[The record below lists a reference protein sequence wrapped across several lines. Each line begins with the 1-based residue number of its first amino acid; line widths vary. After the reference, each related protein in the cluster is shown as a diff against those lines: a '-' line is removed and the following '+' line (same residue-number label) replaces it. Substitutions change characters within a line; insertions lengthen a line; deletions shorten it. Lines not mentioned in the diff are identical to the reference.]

1 MNFKVQK
8 SILGAGILALALFS
22 CSSDDDKGS
31 TNPPVA
37 SISKESVITN
47 YGNLVYQSYNDSYTS
62 AVNLRTVLNNFVSN
76 PTQQGFDASKSAWLA
91 AREIYGQTEAYR
103 GANGPIDTPNESWSI
118 DNEGNMNAW
127 PMDEALIDYVA
138 AGSEG
143 LGAGEFDFNI
153 ISDTSTP
160 INEETITSFSN
171 FENSEASVTTGW
183 HAIEFLLWGQDFT
196 FPEENIAGQ
205 REFTD
210 YTTAPFAER
219 RGEYLNVV
227 TNLLVNDLLDLVNT
241 WNVGGTYRTVIDN
254 LDEDLAIKQFI
265 FGAFF
270 IAGDELSGE
279 RMYVAVDSDGG
290 IGGLGQE
297 DEHSCFSDNT
307 NRDVFANAKG
317 VYNVIFGEYGSVN
330 GNSFYD
336 LVLEADA
343 VQAQKLLDA
352 SNEAID
358 KATVVGNNAQPFD
371 FLITQE
377 SVELGQIGPVIDAAR
392 ALEDWANEISASATA
407 IGIDL

>member
-1 MNFKVQK
+1 MNFKVKQ
-8 SILGAGILALALFS
+8 SILAVGVFTIALFS

-31 TNPPVA
+31 TPPVVTV
-37 SISKESVITN
+37 SKEAVITN

-62 AVNLRTVLNNFVSN
+62 AVNLRTILNDFVSN
-76 PTQQGFDASKSAWLA
+76 PTQAGFDASKSAWLA

-153 ISDTSTP
+153 ISDISTP
-160 INEETITSFSN
+160 INEETITSYSN

-196 FPEENIAGQ
+196 FPAANLAGQ

-210 YTTAPFAER
+210 YTTAAFADR

-227 TNLLVNDLLDLVNT
+227 ANLLVNDLLDLVNT
-241 WNVGGTYRTVIDN
+241 WNVGGTYRTVFDN
-254 LDEDLAIKQFI
+254 LDEDVAITQFI

-330 GNSFYD
+330 GDSFYD
-336 LVLEADA
+336 LVVEADA

-352 SNEAID
+352 SNEAMQ

-377 SVELGQIGPVIDAAR
+377 SVEFGQVGPVIEAAQ
-392 ALEDWANEISASATA
+392 ALENWANEISASASA
-407 IGIDL
+407 IGINL

>member
-352 SNEAID
+352 SNEAIE

>member
-1 MNFKVQK
+1 
-8 SILGAGILALALFS
+8 
-22 CSSDDDKGS
+22 
-31 TNPPVA
+31 
-37 SISKESVITN
+37 
-47 YGNLVYQSYNDSYTS
+47 VYQSYNDSYTS

-196 FPEENIAGQ
+196 FPVENLAGQ

-352 SNEAID
+352 SNEAIE

-377 SVELGQIGPVIDAAR
+377 SVELGQIGPVIEAAR
-392 ALEDWANEISASATA
+392 ALEDWANEISASASA